1 MTMEPDRPDGEA
13 LETRHTY
20 ALYGEI
26 ARGGMATIR
35 LGRQNGPHGLCRIVA
50 VKELHA
56 QYAHDEGFVEMFRD
70 EVQVASRV
78 SHPNVVPILDIVSER
93 GQSIL
98 VMEYVHGAS
107 IAELGK
113 LVRRPFPVDIAA
125 TIIVGVLHGL
135 HAAHETRSENGRAL
149 RIIHRDVTPQNVVV
163 GVDGSPRILDF
174 GIARANGRRQTTRF
188 GQIKG
193 KLAYVSPEQLQ
204 GQDFDRRVDI
214 YSSSVMLWEMLTGR
228 SLFRS
233 KNRQLLTEMIL
244 RKAVENPS
252 VYNPAVPAALDEI
265 VMRGLN
271 RQPSLRFPTAREMAL
286 SIETRVG
293 TVSASYVGEWV
304 MQAWGEA
311 SEARTRELRAIEDD
325 VSPPSSTW
333 SQPTSPAPSES
344 PETTEA
350 TTQASAPGAPSSGS
364 AEGRRRHRGHSLRP
378 LPLVVVG
385 LLGMSAAA
393 GLLATAFRRAPLP
406 STHTLSTLAGRHQSE
421 TLPRIRPLLTMLTSA
436 EKDGP
441 SATLKAPGGQ
451 ASSPPVHAAR
461 RGPAVR
467 RPVEQAASSPP
478 PLVPPT
484 ECLPPYFY
492 DAAGIKHFKL
502 DCL

>member
-1 MTMEPDRPDGEA
+1 MEPDRPDGEA
-13 LETRHTY
+13 LETRHAY

-35 LGRQNGPHGLCRIVA
+35 LGRQNGPHGLSRIVA
-50 VKELHA
+50 VKELLA
-56 QYAHDEGFVEMFRD
+56 QYAHDEGFLEMFRD

-78 SHPNVVPILDIVSER
+78 NHPNVVPILDIVSVR
-93 GQSIL
+93 GQSML

-113 LVRRPFPVDIAA
+113 LVRKPFPVDVAA

-135 HAAHETRSENGRAL
+135 HAAHETRSQNGRAL

-214 YSSSVMLWEMLTGR
+214 YSTSVMLWEMLTGR

-244 RKAVENPS
+244 RKTVENPS

-271 RQPSLRFPTAREMAL
+271 RQPSLRFPTAHDMAV

-293 TVSASYVGEWV
+293 TVSASYLGEWV
-304 MQAWGEA
+304 VQSWGA
-311 SEARTRELRAIEDD
+311 SAEARARELRAIEDD

-333 SQPTSPAPSES
+333 PLPTSRARPEPR
-344 PETTEA
+344 ETTEA
-350 TTQASAPGAPSSGS
+350 TTQASAHGTASPGP
-364 AEGRRRHRGHSLRP
+364 AEGRRRHRGGSLRP
-378 LPLVVVG
+378 LPLLVVG

-393 GLLATAFRRAPLP
+393 GLLAAAFRRAPVP
-406 STHTLSTLAGRHQSE
+406 STHAVSTLAGRHQSE
-421 TLPRIRPLLTMLTSA
+421 TPPRLRPLLTMLASA

-441 SATLKAPGGQ
+441 AATLRVPGGP
-451 ASSPPVHAAR
+451 ASNLPVHAAR
-461 RGPAVR
+461 RGPAFR
-467 RPVEQAASSPP
+467 RPVEQAASSRP

-502 DCL
+502 ACL